1 MRDFKHV
8 PYVKLKDYYKK
19 LDAKAKAE
27 AEEHRRKRNAA
38 KNSSDDDS
46 VDADSE

>member
-1 MRDFKHV
+1 MKDFKNV

-19 LDAKAKAE
+19 LDAKVKAE
-27 AEEHRRKRNAA
+27 AEEHRRKRSAA
-38 KNSSDDDS
+38 KNSSDDAS